1 MKSKFYI
8 ERVCVARG
16 CVRGW
21 TTSERYPYL
30 CGTTRRRPPWH
41 TRRWLGKPGASAVGE
56 SPVSG
61 QLGPSHAWN
70 APLTRWVV
78 LPGPQNNS
86 ACQLS
91 LSTPTT
97 GAHIY
102 PLAFWP
108 CLVYLRLRPVPH
120 RSQRWKSR
128 ARWNSPLDYAW
139 TIGQTKSSSTRFDS
153 KLCHA

>member
-1 MKSKFYI
+1 MCHSS
-8 ERVCVARG
+8 RGSWVRARLDN
-16 CVRGW
+16 VW
-21 TTSERYPYL
+21 ALPVLVWHDSSTSSMRIHP
-30 CGTTRRRPPWH
+30 
-41 TRRWLGKPGASAVGE
+41 VG
-56 SPVSG
+56 SVNPVHQLLANLPVSG